1 MKIVYKDPTEQFK
14 QLLQTAISQRH
25 AVSQISVTQQE
36 MEMLVKHRDAKLYF
50 GDYIN
55 ERNAKVVNLKNKLSV
70 LQGQSATAK
79 DMAAKMKLF
88 DEQSVIERQISDLEN
103 AVPKQI
109 VQSNVIVK
117 VTMNG

>member
-25 AVSQISVTQQE
+25 SVAQISVTQQE
-36 MEMLVKHRDAKLYF
+36 MEMLIKHRDAKLYF

-55 ERNAKVVNLKNKLSV
+55 ERNAKIVNLKNKLSV
-70 LQGQSATAK
+70 LQGQSATAQ
-79 DMAAKMKLF
+79 DMDAKMKIF
-88 DEQSVIERQISDLEN
+88 DQQSVVERQINDLEN
-103 AVPKQI
+103 AVPKQ
-109 VQSNVIVK
+109 VTQSNVIIK